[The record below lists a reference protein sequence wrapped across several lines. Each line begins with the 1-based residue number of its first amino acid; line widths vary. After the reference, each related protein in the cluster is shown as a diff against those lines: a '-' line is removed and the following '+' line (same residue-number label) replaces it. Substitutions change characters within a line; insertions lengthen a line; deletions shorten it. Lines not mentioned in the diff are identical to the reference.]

1 MAEYDLVIRGGTI
14 VDGKGH
20 PRYKADLAVKDG
32 RVAKISGRIPAGGA
46 RELDASGCI
55 VGPGAVD
62 LHTHYDAQVN
72 WDPYCSMSGWFGVTS
87 LTIGQC
93 GFGFAPTRPEDR
105 ELNMRMMNRIEAI
118 PLHSMQQ
125 GMRWD
130 WETFPEYLDS
140 LDRQGLG
147 LNIGALFPMSPMRG
161 YVMGML
167 EARRRTSAT
176 DAEINQIKQIFHE
189 AMKAGAFGF
198 SANKSAEDRPED
210 GGYLPTHVTS
220 DEEYLAMAEVLA
232 EFGVGHIGWTIGVP
246 IFDDRLAQHRLVS
259 KMMRICGRPAHVN
272 CIFATPED
280 MTWLKGAR
288 EEGLPMLIQQPT
300 IYPDAIFKLSEY
312 NLFDIYPN
320 WVQPLVGTAEERA
333 AKLRN
338 PETRAAMKHDVE
350 HQSGITSRTDWDTFH
365 VMAVVH
371 ERNYKYEGKT
381 IAEIA
386 QMEEKHPVDAL
397 LDLALDEDLETEFS
411 NQSGAGDPGEEGLE
425 PLIKNP
431 YFHISLS
438 DGGAHTRYFTVSTWP
453 VNFLAHW
460 IRDKEIMTL
469 EEAHVKMSS
478 YPAWFADFKDRGTL
492 QLGAWADIIVY
503 DLDKLGYLYPKP
515 IFDTDFPGGERRVI
529 QKPTG
534 LRYTIVNGVVTF
546 EENDCTG
553 ALPGKLLRSYDM
565 VG

>member
-1 MAEYDLVIRGGTI
+1 MATYDLVIRGGTI
-14 VDGKGH
+14 VDGRGL

-32 RVAKISGRIPAGGA
+32 RIAMISGKINAGGA

-105 ELNMRMMNRIEAI
+105 ELNMRMMNRVEAI
-118 PLHSMQQ
+118 PLHSMQK

-140 LDRQGLG
+140 LDSQGLG

-167 EARRRTSAT
+167 ESRQRTSAT
-176 DAEINQIKQIFHE
+176 DAEINQIKQIFYD

-198 SANKSAEDRPED
+198 SANKSAEDRPDD

-220 DEEYLAMAEVLA
+220 DEEFLAMAEVLG

-246 IFDDRLAQHRLVS
+246 IFDDRPAQHKLVS
-259 KMMRICGRPAHVN
+259 KMMRICGRPAHIN

-280 MTWLKGAR
+280 MVWLNESRA
-288 EEGLPMLIQQPT
+288 EGLPLLIQQPT
-300 IYPDAIFKLSEY
+300 IYPDAIFKISEY

-320 WVQPLVGTAEERA
+320 WVQPMVGSAEERA
-333 AKLRN
+333 AKLRD
-338 PETRAAMKHDVE
+338 PATRAAMKRDVE
-350 HQSGITSRTDWDTFH
+350 GQSGITTRTDWDTF
-365 VMAVVH
+365 VVVEVAH
-371 ERNYKYEGKT
+371 ERNRKYEGKT
-381 IAEIA
+381 IEEIA
-386 QMEEKHPVDAL
+386 QMDGKHPLDAL
-397 LDLALDEDLETEFS
+397 LDLALDEDLETEFM
-411 NQSGAGDPGEEGLE
+411 NKSGAGDPGEEGLA
-425 PLIKNP
+425 PLIKHP

-460 IRDKEIMTL
+460 VRDKELMTL
-469 EEAHVKMSS
+469 EEAHVKMSA
-478 YPAWFADFKDRGTL
+478 YPAWFADFKDRGIL

-503 DLDKLGYLYPKP
+503 DFDKLGYMYPKP
-515 IFDTDFPGGERRVI
+515 VFATDFPGGERRII

-534 LRYTIVNGVVTF
+534 LRYTIVNGTVTF
-546 EENDCTG
+546 EENNCTG

-565 VG
+565 VA

>member
-1 MAEYDLVIRGGTI
+1 MATYDLVIRGGTI
-14 VDGKGH
+14 VDGRGL

-32 RVAKISGRIPAGGA
+32 RIAMISGKINAGGA

-105 ELNMRMMNRIEAI
+105 ELNMRMMNRVEAI
-118 PLHSMQQ
+118 PLHSMQK

-167 EARRRTSAT
+167 ESRQRTSAT
-176 DAEINQIKQIFHE
+176 DAEINQIKQIFYD

-198 SANKSAEDRPED
+198 SANKSAEDRPDD

-220 DEEYLAMAEVLA
+220 DEEFLAMAEVLG

-246 IFDDRLAQHRLVS
+246 IFDDRSAQHKLVS
-259 KMMRICGRPAHVN
+259 KMMRTCGRPAHIN

-280 MTWLKGAR
+280 MVWLNESRA
-288 EEGLPMLIQQPT
+288 EGLPLLIQQPT

-320 WVQPLVGTAEERA
+320 WVQPMVGSSEERA
-333 AKLRN
+333 AKLRD
-338 PETRAAMKHDVE
+338 PATRAAMKRDVE
-350 HQSGITSRTDWDTFH
+350 GQSGITTRTDWDTF
-365 VMAVVH
+365 VVVEVAH
-371 ERNYKYEGKT
+371 ERNRKYEGKT
-381 IAEIA
+381 I
-386 QMEEKHPVDAL
+386 EEMARMDGKHPLDAL
-397 LDLALDEDLETEFS
+397 LDLALDEDLETEFM
-411 NQSGAGDPGEEGLE
+411 NKSGAGDPGEEGLA
-425 PLIKNP
+425 PLIKHP

-453 VNFLAHW
+453 INFLAHW
-460 IRDKEIMTL
+460 VRDKELMTL
-469 EEAHVKMSS
+469 EEAHVKMSA
-478 YPAWFADFKDRGTL
+478 YPAWFADFKDRGIL

-503 DLDKLGYLYPKP
+503 DFDKLGYMYPKP
-515 IFDTDFPGGERRVI
+515 VFATDFPGGERRII

-534 LRYTIVNGVVTF
+534 LRYTIVNGTVTF

-565 VG
+565 VA

>member
-1 MAEYDLVIRGGTI
+1 MA
-14 VDGKGH
+14 
-20 PRYKADLAVKDG
+20 
-32 RVAKISGRIPAGGA
+32 
-46 RELDASGCI
+46 
-55 VGPGAVD
+55 PGAVD

-93 GFGFAPTRPEDR
+93 GFGFAPTRPDDR
-105 ELNMRMMNRIEAI
+105 ELNMRMMNRVEAI
-118 PLHSMQQ
+118 PLHSMQK

-167 EARRRTSAT
+167 ESRQRTSAT
-176 DAEINQIKQIFHE
+176 DAEINQIKQIFYD

-198 SANKSAEDRPED
+198 SANKSAEDRPDD

-220 DEEYLAMAEVLA
+220 DEEYLAMAEVLG

-246 IFDDRLAQHRLVS
+246 IFDDRPAQHKLVS
-259 KMMRICGRPAHVN
+259 KMMRICGRPAHIN

-280 MTWLKGAR
+280 MVWLNESR
-288 EEGLPMLIQQPT
+288 EEGLPLLIQQPT

-320 WVQPLVGTAEERA
+320 WVQPLVGGAEERA
-333 AKLRN
+333 AKLRD
-338 PETRAAMKHDVE
+338 PATRAAMKRDVE
-350 HQSGITSRTDWDTFH
+350 GQSGITTRTDWDTF
-365 VMAVVH
+365 AVVEVAH
-371 ERNYKYEGKT
+371 ERNRKYEGKT
-381 IAEIA
+381 IEEIA
-386 QMEEKHPVDAL
+386 RMDGKHPLDAL
-397 LDLALDEDLETEFS
+397 LDLALDENLETEFM
-411 NQSGAGDPGEEGLE
+411 NKSGAGDPGEEGLA
-425 PLIKNP
+425 PLIKHP

-460 IRDKEIMTL
+460 VRDKELMTL
-469 EEAHVKMSS
+469 EEAHVKMSA

-503 DLDKLGYLYPKP
+503 DFDKLGYMYPKP
-515 IFDTDFPGGERRVI
+515 VFATDFPGGERRII

-534 LRYTIVNGVVTF
+534 LRYTIVNGTVTF

-565 VG
+565 VA